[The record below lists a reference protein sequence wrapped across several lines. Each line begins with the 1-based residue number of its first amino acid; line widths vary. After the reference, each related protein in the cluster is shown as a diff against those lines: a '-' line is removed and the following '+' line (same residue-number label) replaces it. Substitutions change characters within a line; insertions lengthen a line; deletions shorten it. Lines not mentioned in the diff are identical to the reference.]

1 MGLQV
6 LAKGAKRTMKTIP
19 LFDFAETVP
28 LPHVLVVDDE
38 NGPRQALRM
47 LLKEDYTVH
56 LAPNV
61 PSAIDILHQAP
72 IQLVITDLRMPKQT
86 GVDLLRETKALRPEI
101 QVIILTGYGQLETA
115 VKAVEYGAFTY
126 MEKPFDNAAMLNMVQ
141 AGLERYRE
149 ERDRRAL
156 EQLALEAN
164 RFETL
169 GRVVTGMMHD
179 LGTPLTVLG
188 SQLEILTMR
197 PTREDMPQRLATM
210 QSQVR
215 HCNEMVRSTM
225 NFIRSNTQGLCALRL
240 NSVVDAC
247 MEVAAPL
254 FREDRVEPVLHLDL
268 DLPEITGDLVS
279 LRQAVLNLLA
289 NACQAM
295 ETWDGTREVHI
306 ASRAADSGVCLSIE
320 DTGPGVAPALRERIF
335 ETFFTTKGKS
345 GTGLGLS
352 VVRNVMQR
360 HGGSVRL
367 ERGELGGARFALYFP
382 AVTK

>member
-1 MGLQV
+1 MV
-6 LAKGAKRTMKTIP
+6 KTIP
-19 LFDFAETVP
+19 LFDSTEIIP

-72 IQLVITDLRMPKQT
+72 IELVITDLRMPKQT

-126 MEKPFDNAAMLNMVQ
+126 MEKPFDNAVMLDMVH

-188 SQLEILTMR
+188 SQLEMLTMTPGR
-197 PTREDMPQRLATM
+197 DDVPQRLATM
-210 QSQVR
+210 QTQVR

-225 NFIRSNTQGLCALRL
+225 NFIRSNTQGACALRL
-240 NSVVDAC
+240 NAVIDAC

-254 FREDRVEPVLHLDL
+254 FREDKVEPVLHLDAG
-268 DLPEITGDLVS
+268 LPEISGDLVS

-295 ETWDGTREVHI
+295 ETWEGTREIHLS
-306 ASRAADSGVCLSIE
+306 SRAADGGVCLTIE
-320 DTGPGVAPALRERIF
+320 DTGPGVPPALRERIF

-352 VVRNVMQR
+352 VVRNVMHR
-360 HGGSVRL
+360 HGGAVRL
-367 ERGELGGARFALYFP
+367 ERGELGGAKFALYFP
-382 AVTK
+382 AMPE